1 MKARLFKRLKVINLL
16 KKRSYDKNQFE
27 KFHKLENRAELI
39 KYHLD
44 TQPIINRDI
53 IV

>member
-16 KKRSYDKNQFE
+16 SQRALDKNEIDKCERLQD
-27 KFHKLENRAELI
+27 RARLI
-39 KYHLD
+39 EYHLD

-53 IV
+53 KI